1 MFPNSRLQL
10 PYFSFAHGEESGW
23 WRAGGRLTPHQC
35 VVSGVRLPELEPG
48 LCSSGALQINYYLI
62 SLWASQMAQ
71 W

>member
-23 WRAGGRLTPHQC
+23 EGGRLALHQC
-35 VVSGVRLPELEPG
+35 MVSGVRLPELEPG
-48 LCSSGALQINYYLI
+48 LCSSGALQVSYYLI
-62 SLWASQMAQ
+62 SLWASEMAP

>member
-10 PYFSFAHGEESGW
+10 PYFSFAHGKESGW
-23 WRAGGRLTPHQC
+23 GVWGRLTPHQR
-35 VVSGVRLPELEPG
+35 VISGVCLPELEPG
-48 LCSSGALQINYYLI
+48 LCSSGALQVDYYLT